1 MSNRYVYHYN
11 AISAGGAS
19 SVAGIA
25 QLTFRI
31 KSQEDVEVLKS
42 LISSDRFTAVT
53 GSRQWQSHRSHISD
67 GRKTNDQMP
76 TTPIHH
82 WR

>member
-1 MSNRYVYHYN
+1 MSNRYIYHYN

-31 KSQEDVEVLKS
+31 KPQEDVDVPKS
-42 LISSDRFTAVT
+42 LISSDRFTAVAIT
-53 GSRQWQSHRSHISD
+53 SLSYL
-67 GRKTNDQMP
+67 GRENDE
-76 TTPIHH
+76 
-82 WR
+82 